1 MIALKRS
8 HADDWHDFD
17 GDQGG
22 GPINTIAH
30 ATGLDGTA
38 LSAEAAEFAGV
49 TGDARQWRAPTAPQP
64 LKRDPAQEM
73 AHIRSGVQPLAG
85 SAAERY
91 LEGRG
96 ITAPSVADLHFNHD
110 LTHWE
115 AKAGFLA
122 MVGLVRDETG
132 EVVGLHRTWLSEGAD
147 GKVSKAPIPKPRMML
162 GRLPDATAA
171 FLLYVVFICSF
182 FVLSA
187 LNHAWQ
193 AIGHG
198 NRTWQNLNRP
208 FLSLAMVGAS
218 VPIIMS
224 YL

>member
-1 MIALKRS
+1 MRESAEVKSSLVKLLEFIRIIGTAFGFYLAYAARDVPSSPVSIRILALTFAIAMCGTLALEGLFLAKATAREKGYDVVGDKMIDPYQLQNTMWFLA
-8 HADDWHDFD
+8 A
-17 GDQGG
+17 
-22 GPINTIAH
+22 TIA
-30 ATGLDGTA
+30 GVVW
-38 LSAEAAEFAGV
+38 SAWF
-49 TGDARQWRAPTAPQP
+49 
-64 LKRDPAQEM
+64 
-73 AHIRSGVQPLAG
+73 
-85 SAAERY
+85 
-91 LEGRG
+91 
-96 ITAPSVADLHFNHD
+96 
-110 LTHWE
+110 
-115 AKAGFLA
+115 
-122 MVGLVRDETG
+122 
-132 EVVGLHRTWLSEGAD
+132 
-147 GKVSKAPIPKPRMML
+147 
-162 GRLPDATAA
+162 PDATAA